1 MMELLAQISEQL
13 QKGEDETVLELTK
26 KALDEK
32 IPPNDILNKG
42 LIAGMTV
49 VGEKFRDFEIFLP
62 DVLLSA
68 KAMTAAVDH
77 LKPLLIQRDLPNI
90 GKIVI
95 GTVQGDLHDIGKNL
109 VGIML
114 KGIGVEVI
122 DLGKD
127 VPPEKFVDTAV
138 KEEAGLIGM
147 SALLTTSTPM
157 MKKVIEILHE
167 RGLNKS
173 IKTIVG
179 GAPLSAAYASDLGA
193 DDYASDAADAVERVT
208 KILEEK

>member
-1 MMELLAQISEQL
+1 MALLNEISENL
-13 QKGEDETVLELTK
+13 IKGEDDLVLELTK
-26 KALDEK
+26 RALDEN
-32 IPPNDILNKG
+32 ISPNDILNNG
-42 LIAGMTV
+42 LIAGMNV
-49 VGEKFRDFEIFLP
+49 VGEKFRDYEIFLP

-68 KAMTAAVDH
+68 KAMTAAMDH
-77 LKPLLIQRDLPNI
+77 LKPMLIQKDLTKI

-114 KGIGVEVI
+114 KGVGIEVI

-127 VPPEKFVDTAV
+127 VPPEKFVDVAV
-138 KEEAGLIGM
+138 NEKAGLIGM
-147 SALLTTSTPM
+147 SALLTTTTPM

-167 RGLNKS
+167 KNLNDS

-179 GAPLSAAYASDLGA
+179 GAPLSADFATELGA
-193 DDYASDAADAVERVT
+193 DSYASDAADAVDRIT
-208 KILEEK
+208 KIFAEG

>member
-1 MMELLAQISEQL
+1 MELLDHISNTIQN
-13 QKGEDETVLELTK
+13 GDDEKVLELTK
-26 KALDEK
+26 KALDANISPK
-32 IPPNDILNKG
+32 DILNRG
-42 LIAGMTV
+42 LIVGMNI

-68 KAMTAAVDH
+68 RAMTAAMDH
-77 LKPLLIQRDLPNI
+77 LKPMLIQDDLPKI
-90 GKIVI
+90 GKIVL

-127 VPPEKFVDTAV
+127 VPPENFVEAAV
-138 KEEAGLIGM
+138 KEKASLIGM

-157 MKKVIEILHE
+157 MKKVVEILRE
-167 RGLNKS
+167 RGLSEK
-173 IKTIVG
+173 IRTIVG
-179 GAPLSAAYASDLGA
+179 GAPLSADYATKLGA
-193 DDYASDAADAVERVT
+193 DSYASDAADAVERIT
-208 KILEEK
+208 QILKEK

>member
-1 MMELLAQISEQL
+1 MELLEHLSEYL
-13 QKGEDETVLELTK
+13 QKGEDDKVLELTK
-26 KALDEK
+26 KALDEN
-32 IPPNDILNKG
+32 ISPNDILNNG
-42 LIAGMTV
+42 LIVGMNV

-68 KAMTAAVDH
+68 KAMTAAMDH
-77 LKPLLIQRDLPNI
+77 LKPMLIQDDLPNI

-114 KGIGVEVI
+114 KGIGVNVI

-138 KEEAGLIGM
+138 KEKADVIGM

-157 MKKVIEILHE
+157 MKKVVEILHQ

-179 GAPLSAAYASDLGA
+179 GAPLSASFAIELGA
-193 DDYASDAADAVERVT
+193 DGYASDAADAVDRIT
-208 KILEEK
+208 QLFGEK

>member
-1 MMELLAQISEQL
+1 MELLDQISNYL
-13 QKGEDETVLELTK
+13 QNGEDEKILELTK

-32 IPPNDILNKG
+32 IPPKDILNRG
-42 LIAGMTV
+42 LIVGMNV

-68 KAMTAAVDH
+68 RAMSAVMDL
-77 LKPLLIQRDLPNI
+77 LKPMLMQDDLPNI

-109 VGIML
+109 VCIML
-114 KGIGVEVI
+114 KGVGVEVI

-127 VPPEKFVDTAV
+127 VTPENFVDTAV
-138 KEEAGLIGM
+138 KEKASIIGM

-157 MKKVIEILHE
+157 MKKVVEILHE
-167 RGLNKS
+167 RGLS
-173 IKTIVG
+173 DMIKTIVG
-179 GAPLSAAYASDLGA
+179 GAPLSADYATELGA
-193 DDYASDAADAVERVT
+193 DSYASDAADAVDRIT
-208 KILEEK
+208 QIFKEK

>member
-1 MMELLAQISEQL
+1 MELLDQISEYL
-13 QKGEDETVLELTK
+13 IKGEDETVLELTK
-26 KALDEK
+26 KALAENLA
-32 IPPNDILNKG
+32 PNDILNNG

-77 LKPLLIQRDLPNI
+77 LKPLLIQSDLPNI

-157 MKKVIEILHE
+157 MKKVIEILRE

>member
-1 MMELLAQISEQL
+1 MELLDHISNTVQN
-13 QKGEDETVLELTK
+13 GDDERVLELTK
-26 KALDEK
+26 KALDANISPK
-32 IPPNDILNKG
+32 DILNRG
-42 LIAGMTV
+42 LIVGMNI

-68 KAMTAAVDH
+68 RAMTAAMDH
-77 LKPLLIQRDLPNI
+77 LKPMLIQDDLPKI
-90 GKIVI
+90 GKIVL

-127 VPPEKFVDTAV
+127 VPPENFVEAAV
-138 KEEAGLIGM
+138 KEKASLIGM

-157 MKKVIEILHE
+157 MKKVVEILRE
-167 RGLNKS
+167 RGLSEK
-173 IKTIVG
+173 IRTIVG
-179 GAPLSAAYASDLGA
+179 GAPLSADYATKLGA
-193 DDYASDAADAVERVT
+193 DSYASDAADAVERIT
-208 KILEEK
+208 QILKEK

>member
-1 MMELLAQISEQL
+1 MELLTQISEYL
-13 QKGEDETVLELTK
+13 IKGEDELVLELTK
-26 KALDEK
+26 KALDEN
-32 IPPNDILNKG
+32 ISPNDVLNKG

-49 VGEKFRDFEIFLP
+49 VGEKFRDYEIFLP

-68 KAMTAAVDH
+68 KAMTAAMSH
-77 LKPLLIQRDLPNI
+77 LKPLLIQEDIPNI

-114 KGIGVEVI
+114 KGVGVEVI

-127 VPPEKFVDTAV
+127 VPPEKFVDTAISE
-138 KEEAGLIGM
+138 KAGLIGM
-147 SALLTTSTPM
+147 SALLTTTTPM
-157 MKKVIEILHE
+157 MKRVIELLQE
-167 RGLNKS
+167 KGLTDS

-179 GAPLSAAYASDLGA
+179 GAPLNADYAAELGA
-193 DDYASDAADAVERVT
+193 DNYASDAADAVDRIT
-208 KILEEK
+208 KIFAEG

>member
-1 MMELLAQISEQL
+1 MELLDQISEQL

-26 KALDEK
+26 KALAEN
-32 IPPNDILNKG
+32 ISANDILNKG
-42 LIAGMTV
+42 LIGGMTV

-77 LKPLLIQRDLPNI
+77 LKPLLIQSDLPNI

-114 KGIGVEVI
+114 KGVGVEVI

-138 KEEAGLIGM
+138 KEDASLIGM

-157 MKKVIEILHE
+157 MKKVVEILHE

-179 GAPLSAAYASDLGA
+179 GAPLSAEYASELGA